1 MDSRLE
7 NNQEAETREEEEKE
21 EDINITNSWS
31 SYEII

>member
-7 NNQEAETREEEEKE
+7 DNKEAETREE